1 MTAGFQEA
9 AFQYSAF
16 GGGTPTK
23 TILEMVQQAQME
35 LGLPLSS
42 DVFTTND
49 ASGLQ
54 MSALANRT
62 IDELRRKHPVGWSSL
77 QAEYN
82 IKVGVPVST
91 TGNMAAG
98 SNVITGI
105 PSTSSIVADYFSV
118 TGSGIPQGA
127 RVVSVDSVSQV
138 TLNMYN
144 TNKSDVTGTTL
155 LFSQDTYPIPVGFD
169 WFQNRSMWDRTNR
182 WELIGPDSPQMDQ
195 WHRSGI
201 VATGPRRHFRRVGP
215 GNNCFRLWPPPAE
228 ISAPIQLVF
237 EYMSLFAVVQAA
249 TSNTYAQYF
258 TANDDQALLDEGAII
273 MGIKWM
279 FWEAKGFG
287 AYVPLQ
293 NRWVDYVDR
302 LIARDKAAPTLSLN
316 KRVYPIFISPAN
328 VQDGFFPSGVDTS
341 QGL

>member
-1 MTAGFQEA
+1 MTTGFQTA

-23 TILEMVQQAQME
+23 TILEMVQQAQAE
-35 LGLPLSS
+35 LGLPQSTN
-42 DVFTTND
+42 VFTADD
-49 ASGLQ
+49 ATGLQ

-62 IDELRRKHPVGWSSL
+62 VDELRRKHPNGWSTL

-82 IKVGVPVST
+82 IKVSVPVET
-91 TGNMAAG
+91 TGSMTAG
-98 SNVITGI
+98 SNQITGI
-105 PSTSSIVADYFSV
+105 PGTSNIVADYFSV
-118 TGSGIPQGA
+118 SGTGIPQGT
-127 RVVSVDSVSQV
+127 RVVSVDSSSQV
-138 TLNMYN
+138 TLNMCN
-144 TNKSDVTGTTL
+144 TNTSTVTDVDL
-155 LFSQDTYPIPVGFD
+155 IFSQDTYPIPTGFD
-169 WFQNRSMWDRTNR
+169 WFQNRTMWDRTNR

-215 GNNCFRLWPPPAE
+215 TTNCFRLWPPPVE
-228 ISAPIQLVF
+228 ISAPLQLAF
-237 EYMSLFAVVQAA
+237 EYMSLFAVIEGG
-249 TSNTYAQYF
+249 TGNTYKQYF
-258 TANDDQALLDEGAII
+258 TTNTDQALLDESAII

-302 LIARDKAAPTLSLN
+302 LIARDRAAPTLNLVR
-316 KRVYPIFISPAN
+316 RVHPIFISPAN
-328 VQDGFFPSGVDTS
+328 VPDGYWPPGVDTS
-341 QGL
+341 MGT